1 MQPPHLAH
9 TMVPISNQAFGDAV
23 PEAGSCAVRRPAII
37 LALCLAGCAHAQAS
51 SDPSI
56 TSTVVEA
63 TAVPHGSPPR
73 PEGAVNPID
82 VVWVADVTAVE
93 EATASPGIDPL
104 CGDAAT
110 DPPHVCPGTT
120 PAPSSPPESGSP
132 PPPPD

>member
-1 MQPPHLAH
+1 
-9 TMVPISNQAFGDAV
+9 
-23 PEAGSCAVRRPAII
+23 
-37 LALCLAGCAHAQAS
+37 
-51 SDPSI
+51 
-56 TSTVVEA
+56 
-63 TAVPHGSPPR
+63 
-73 PEGAVNPID
+73 VNPID

-104 CGDAAT
+104 CGDTAT